1 MSLHMINSI
10 SALSLATQ
18 LGTSLAWRALRVST
32 IPCCHSPWFEP
43 FLYKYETA
51 SSTTPKMAL
60 TAMAA
65 FALAEVLLFP
75 LWGDNEEVDCAADA
89 ASWGPAVDELHAVVP
104 ELSVVPVAPGLVDV

>member
-1 MSLHMINSI
+1 
-10 SALSLATQ
+10 
-18 LGTSLAWRALRVST
+18 
-32 IPCCHSPWFEP
+32 
-43 FLYKYETA
+43 
-51 SSTTPKMAL
+51 MAL

-104 ELSVVPVAPGLVDV
+104 ELSVVPVAPGLVDVALNLVGIGVATFADVSLVAESCAVVALLRAGVRDWVEADTTPENL